1 MRWPVVWE
9 WAVPALAFL
18 GADLSNTLAVLPAQL
33 MGCTGVQSAIIGP
46 RRELGNPGFCNLGIM
61 LQPRSMSGLTG
72 MAPGRAC
79 PLCSCLPQ
87 PAAQYP
93 RISQHHEY
101 SHPLEDLVGLAFTAA
116 FLNCPD

>member
-1 MRWPVVWE
+1 MAHGV
-9 WAVPALAFL
+9 
-18 GADLSNTLAVLPAQL
+18 GAGSASSCLSGSRFEQYI
-33 MGCTGVQSAIIGP
+33 GCAPCYTGVQSAIIGP
-46 RRELGNPGFCNLGIM
+46 RRELGNPVFCNLGIM

-93 RISQHHEY
+93 RISHHHEY
-101 SHPLEDLVGLAFTAA
+101 PHPLEDLVVLAFAAA